1 MKLFAASLILETNT
15 FSPIPTGLDDF
26 TILRSSD
33 RHNPDKAHRLAALKD
48 HASAQGDEIIFSLSA
63 RAEPAGIATRH
74 AYETLRDEVLN
85 DLSTAGAVDIV
96 ILYLHG
102 AMVAEGYDDCEGDLI
117 ARARAIVGPDVVIGV
132 ELDLHCHLSEQT
144 LAPADIVIT
153 FKEYPHIDIHD
164 RAIELYHL
172 AVKARRGDIKP
183 VMALFDCKMVGVY
196 STFTPVMRQ
205 FVEDITAQEAT
216 GKVLSVSFAHGFPW
230 GDIPEAGGKVI
241 VITDNDQ
248 TLAQSLAR
256 DIGMK
261 VFALR
266 HQIGFNTQSLEP
278 ALSNAAASQDTP
290 VIVADQSDNPGGGAP
305 SDSTFALQW
314 LLANNIGNAAIG
326 IVYDPQ
332 VVQLAKAAGV
342 GATLALRLG
351 GKMGPT
357 SGQALDLSVN
367 VLGLI
372 ENHNNYFQQAQGEP
386 LLMPLG
392 DTVALQVGGIDII
405 VSSLRGQCFNP
416 KIFADFAIDLSQKQL
431 VLVKSM
437 NHFLEAFKSVSSHV
451 IYMAAPG
458 TVNPDI
464 TGIAYQ
470 RMATADKYPWNDNPH
485 EKWDQQ
491 DK

>member
-1 MKLFAASLILETNT
+1 M
-15 FSPIPTGLDDF
+15 G
-26 TILRSSD
+26 SSW
-33 RHNPDKAHRLAALKD
+33 
-48 HASAQGDEIIFSLSA
+48 IC
-63 RAEPAGIATRH
+63 
-74 AYETLRDEVLN
+74 
-85 DLSTAGAVDIV
+85 TA
-96 ILYLHG
+96 
-102 AMVAEGYDDCEGDLI
+102 
-117 ARARAIVGPDVVIGV
+117 
-132 ELDLHCHLSEQT
+132 T
-144 LAPADIVIT
+144 LASKHWPPADIVIT
-153 FKEYPHIDIHD
+153 FKEYPHIDIHE
-164 RAIELYHL
+164 RAIELYNL

-216 GKVLSVSFAHGFPW
+216 DKVLSVSFAHGFPW

-357 SGQALDLSVN
+357 SGQPLDLSVN